1 MTVENCICE
10 NGSIFSLKKAGNA
23 PIFFAGRGH
32 FFVDN
37 ALSEDYTI
45 ACATKNDN
53 CTKYVLWFRKAH
65 LFLIKLRIYAGKML
79 TYPP

>member
-23 PIFFAGRGH
+23 PIFFAEVGH

-37 ALSEDYTI
+37 ASS
-45 ACATKNDN
+45 
-53 CTKYVLWFRKAH
+53 
-65 LFLIKLRIYAGKML
+65 
-79 TYPP
+79 